1 MNSKLMKMNNIDKNL
16 YLLSIFATFSFS
28 LGIWKF
34 IRYLRTKKIKKD
46 SSETENNNSEHNK
59 TVQKPAGA
67 ESQLSNQGDGASEVK
82 YLDFEIVKKI
92 FKETTHITIDTFMRA
107 YKYLEENQEALAK
120 SPENVKIFKNEG
132 KNKIK

>member
-1 MNSKLMKMNNIDKNL
+1 MNSKLMKMYNSDK
-16 YLLSIFATFSFS
+16 YLFFISSFFATLS
-28 LGIWKF
+28 LSWGIWKF
-34 IRYLRTKKIKKD
+34 IRYLRPRKIKND
-46 SSETENNNSEHNK
+46 SHDTENNKLEQNK

-67 ESQLSNQGDGASEVK
+67 ESQINTPEVK

-120 SPENVKIFKNEG
+120 SPESVKIFKNEG
-132 KNKIK
+132 KI

>member
-1 MNSKLMKMNNIDKNL
+1 MKMNNIDKNL

-46 SSETENNNSEHNK
+46 SSETENNNNNDNSEQNK

-67 ESQLSNQGDGASEVK
+67 ESQLGNQGDGASEVK